1 MSTSSYQVKRLHNQ
15 PLVSDG
21 HNTNG
26 PSVIKVPHW
35 LGVNQR
41 PFTIKNGKKIVAKY
55 YLYYANHNGKFIH
68 MAWSHKI
75 DSGYWFKFNRP
86 DLGLNVV
93 EVPGR
98 GVLDLV
104 NGPQRIYLNSS
115 RSIYLGKPDGKPG
128 HIASPDVHVDHQKKR
143 IIMYFHGNGSGT
155 AFRRNSKG
163 QRIPYPA
170 KQNTYVATSVDGL
183 NFNLPDLGGQAGH
196 GILPICIGRAY
207 MRVFSYR
214 GQTYGFSRSALINIS
229 PHDPLA
235 LPDPEF
241 PTDSTWTAIG
251 IQEQTELSQY
261 FREYYLPEINHYRS
275 ELNQPSFKQFD
286 LEGQVF
292 PRHLCVR
299 RLPDE
304 RHLEVFFSV
313 KFKKGGNF
321 EQWRPPNDSERIL
334 RVVYDLSCEPWQI
347 QSDANGQMRIEEILK
362 AETYWELKGLCDPF
376 VFIDTDKRIYLFYSG
391 GPIQSEGAIGMVE
404 LSPK

>member
-1 MSTSSYQVKRLHNQ
+1 MSESNYQVKRLNDQ

-26 PSVIKVPHW
+26 PSVIKVPTW
-35 LGVNQR
+35 LDVDQR
-41 PFTIKNGKKIVAKY
+41 PFTTKNGKKIIANY

-75 DSGYWFKFNRP
+75 DSGCWFKFNRP
-86 DLGLNVV
+86 DLGLNVA
-93 EVPGR
+93 EIPGR
-98 GVLDLV
+98 GVLDLA
-104 NGPQRIYLNSS
+104 NGPQRIHLNSS
-115 RSIYLGKPDGKPG
+115 RSIYLGKPNGKSG

-143 IIMYFHGNGSGT
+143 IVMYFHGNGSGV
-155 AFRRNSKG
+155 AFRRDSNG

-170 KQNTYVATSVDGL
+170 NQNTYVATSVDGL
-183 NFNLPDLGGQAGH
+183 NFNPADLGGQTKH
-196 GILPICIGRAY
+196 GILPVCIGRAY

-229 PHDPLA
+229 PHNPLV
-235 LPDPEF
+235 LPDPDF
-241 PTDSTWTAIG
+241 PTESTWTASG
-251 IQEQTELSQY
+251 IQEETELSQY
-261 FREYYLPEINHYRS
+261 FREYYLPKINHYRS
-275 ELNQPSFKQFD
+275 ELNQPSFKQVD

-299 RLPDE
+299 RLPEDH
-304 RHLEVFFSV
+304 HLEVFFSV

-321 EQWRPPNDSERIL
+321 EQWRPPDDSEKIL

-347 QSDANGQMRIEEILK
+347 QREDTGQIRIEEILK
-362 AETYWELKGLCDPF
+362 AEKYWELKGLCDPF
-376 VFIDTDKRIYLFYSG
+376 VFVDTDKRIYLFYAG

-404 LSPK
+404 LGPK

>member
-128 HIASPDVHVDHQKKR
+128 HIASPDVHVDHHFFQL
-143 IIMYFHGNGSGT
+143 IT
-155 AFRRNSKG
+155 AFHSIFCRTFLHCFFLS
-163 QRIPYPA
+163 
-170 KQNTYVATSVDGL
+170 
-183 NFNLPDLGGQAGH
+183 NL
-196 GILPICIGRAY
+196 C
-207 MRVFSYR
+207 
-214 GQTYGFSRSALINIS
+214 
-229 PHDPLA
+229 
-235 LPDPEF
+235 
-241 PTDSTWTAIG
+241 
-251 IQEQTELSQY
+251 
-261 FREYYLPEINHYRS
+261 
-275 ELNQPSFKQFD
+275 
-286 LEGQVF
+286 
-292 PRHLCVR
+292 
-299 RLPDE
+299 
-304 RHLEVFFSV
+304 EVKLV
-313 KFKKGGNF
+313 
-321 EQWRPPNDSERIL
+321 
-334 RVVYDLSCEPWQI
+334 
-347 QSDANGQMRIEEILK
+347 
-362 AETYWELKGLCDPF
+362 
-376 VFIDTDKRIYLFYSG
+376 
-391 GPIQSEGAIGMVE
+391 
-404 LSPK
+404 